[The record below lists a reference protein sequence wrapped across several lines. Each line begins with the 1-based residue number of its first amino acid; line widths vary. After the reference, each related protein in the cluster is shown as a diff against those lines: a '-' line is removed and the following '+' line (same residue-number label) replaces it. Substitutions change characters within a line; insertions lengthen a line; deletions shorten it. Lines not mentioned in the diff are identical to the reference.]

1 MSTEH
6 SIYIG
11 LMSGTSLDSIDAVA
25 VRFQPEFQLIA
36 SHTEEIPESIKN
48 AIRQLMYP
56 GNDEID
62 QLGVIDIEFGKLL
75 ATAVNNLINSSQL
88 DRLQVCAIGSHGQT
102 IRHRPESGFTLQ
114 IGDPNVIAEHTNIT
128 TIADFRRRDMAAG
141 GQGAPLVPAFHEA
154 MFRDPRADRIL
165 LNIGGMAN
173 ITFLPK
179 DTNMPVYGFDTG
191 PGNILLNAWIEKH
204 TGASFDNNGK
214 WAAKG
219 RVNQK
224 LLGALLKHEFFQ
236 TAPPKSTGR
245 EQFNMEWLEAVL
257 AEFPDITDT
266 DVQATLTEL
275 TAISIKESIEQFI
288 PSDNYELY
296 VCGGGS
302 HNGHLL
308 QRLDKSLPEIAV
320 TSSNN
325 AGIDADWMEA
335 CAFAWLAKQCLEDK
349 NGNISNVTGATNG
362 RVLGAI
368 YHA

>member
-36 SHTEEIPESIKN
+36 SHTEEIPESLKT

-56 GNDEID
+56 GNNEID
-62 QLGVIDIEFGKLL
+62 QLGVIDIQLGQLL
-75 ATAVNNLINSSQL
+75 ATAVNNLINTSQL
-88 DRLQVCAIGSHGQT
+88 DRPQIRAIGSHGQT

-114 IGDPNVIAEHTNIT
+114 IGDPNIIAEHTNIT

-154 MFRDPRADRIL
+154 MLRDPRTDRIL

-179 DTNMPVYGFDTG
+179 DSNIPVSGFDTG
-191 PGNILLNAWIEKH
+191 PGNILLNTWIEKH
-204 TGASFDNNGK
+204 TGASFDNNGE
-214 WAAKG
+214 WASKG

-224 LLGALLKHEFFQ
+224 LLDALLNHEFFH

-245 EQFNMEWLEAVL
+245 EQFNMEWLETVL
-257 AEFPDITDT
+257 AKFTGITDT

-288 PSDNYELY
+288 PSNNYELY

-302 HNGHLL
+302 HNSYLL
-308 QRLDKSLPEIAV
+308 QRLDESLPGITV
-320 TSSNN
+320 KPSNK

-335 CAFAWLAKQCLEDK
+335 CAFAWLAKQCLEGN
-349 NGNISNVTGATNG
+349 NGNISNVTGATND